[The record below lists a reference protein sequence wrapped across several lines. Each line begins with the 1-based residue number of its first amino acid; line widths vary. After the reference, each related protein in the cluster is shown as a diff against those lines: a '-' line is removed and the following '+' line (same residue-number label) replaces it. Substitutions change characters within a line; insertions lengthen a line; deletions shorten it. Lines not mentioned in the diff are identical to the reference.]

1 MDSKRRRKGRRE
13 RWRNSGVR
21 PHGGTACLSCSR
33 RSMAEGVCAT
43 AWSGSCGIRFH
54 PVFPPCVYQALLLQL
69 FFFFF
74 STLAFINLFL
84 KIYFWPLWVL
94 LVYELSLVVSSGD
107 CSSLQSF
114 MVASLVVEHRL

>member
-1 MDSKRRRKGRRE
+1 MEGQPVSPAVGEAWPKECVPLRGQGAVV
-13 RWRNSGVR
+13 SASILSFLLVYTR
-21 PHGGTACLSCSR
+21 PSSCS
-33 RSMAEGVCAT
+33 
-43 AWSGSCGIRFH
+43 F
-54 PVFPPCVYQALLLQL
+54 

-74 STLAFINLFL
+74 STLAFIHLFL

-94 LVYELSLVVSSGD
+94 LVYERSLVVSSGD